1 MPALAGV
8 IETAIYVEDIE
19 RASFFYESVFE
30 LQKMAGDDRFCAY
43 NVAGRDVLLLFKRG
57 ATTQPL
63 SLPGGII
70 PPHDGS
76 GQNHF
81 AFAIASKDLSVWEN
95 QLEQHKIVIEGRVNW
110 ERGGSSLYFRDPDD
124 NLLELATPGMW
135 PIY

>member
-8 IETAIYVEDIE
+8 IETAIYVGDME
-19 RASFFYESVFE
+19 RASLFYENVFE

-43 NVAGRDVLLLFKRG
+43 SVAGRDVLLLFKRG
-57 ATTQPL
+57 GTTQPFA
-63 SLPGGII
+63 LPGGII

-81 AFAIASKDLSVWEN
+81 AFAIAKTDLAEWETH
-95 QLEQHKIVIEGRVNW
+95 LEHHSIVIEGRVNW
-110 ERGGSSLYFRDPDD
+110 ERGGTSLYFRDPDN